1 MQIKQFDINLDIKK
15 TIEADTKIVIVQ
27 KDSKTT
33 VFYISITDFGRE
45 YPLQYV
51 EQIQVVFR
59 DRAKK
64 IVIQEDVTVEDN
76 DIVCVLND
84 EVMNMT
90 IGEVAFEVVLRQGE
104 RKITTERKYFY
115 LRDSIYYKR
124 KENGN
129 G

>member
-15 TIEADTKIVIVQ
+15 TSVADTKIVIVQ

-33 VFYISITDFGRE
+33 VFNISVSNFNKE
-45 YPLQYV
+45 YDLQYV
-51 EQIQVVFR
+51 EQIQVAFQ

-76 DIVCVLND
+76 VIVCILDD
-84 EVMNMT
+84 EVMNMAV
-90 IGEVAFEVVLRQGE
+90 GEVAFEVVLRQGE